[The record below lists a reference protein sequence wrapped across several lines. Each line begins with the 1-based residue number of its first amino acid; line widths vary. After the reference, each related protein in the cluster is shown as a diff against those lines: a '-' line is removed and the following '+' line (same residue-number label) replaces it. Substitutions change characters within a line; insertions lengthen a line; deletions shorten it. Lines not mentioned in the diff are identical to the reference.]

1 MRLPAVLTVVA
12 LLGLFGASVYVGYI
26 IGGGFMVPKQ
36 TASPPAVSPPKVRS
50 VEPARPSLPPS
61 PPPPIEGPTTQAQIG
76 PPPAPPKQ
84 ETRLYRVQVGAF
96 LRRENAEAMAA
107 RLRKDGYQPYI
118 SPTSPY
124 KVQVGAFRE
133 RVNAERLAEEL
144 RAKGY
149 EVYIAQ

>member
-1 MRLPAVLTVVA
+1 MRLPTVLTVVA

-50 VEPARPSLPPS
+50 LEPARPSLAPS
-61 PPPPIEGPTTQAQIG
+61 PPPIERPPAQDQIG
-76 PPPAPPKQ
+76 PPAPPKQ
-84 ETRLYRVQVGAF
+84 EARLYRVQVGAF

>member
-1 MRLPAVLTVVA
+1 
-12 LLGLFGASVYVGYI
+12 
-26 IGGGFMVPKQ
+26 
-36 TASPPAVSPPKVRS
+36 
-50 VEPARPSLPPS
+50 
-61 PPPPIEGPTTQAQIG
+61 
-76 PPPAPPKQ
+76 
-84 ETRLYRVQVGAF
+84 
-96 LRRENAEAMAA
+96 MAA